1 MTDTPPVVADRD
13 VYITRAFAAPRDV
26 VWRFFTE
33 PDLISRWF
41 GPHAFRVPAE
51 TVRVDQRVGGSYA
64 LTMVG
69 IEDGELAPMTG
80 VITAIDPPEYLE
92 VTLGAHSREVDLENV
107 VLRIRFADHGDRTRV
122 TLHQGPFD
130 TLDRDLTTAGWEE
143 SFAEIDAILE
153 GAGR

>member
-1 MTDTPPVVADRD
+1 MTDTSPAVTDRD

-33 PDLISRWF
+33 PELISRWF
-41 GPHAFRVPAE
+41 GPRDFRVPAE
-51 TVRVDQRVGGSYA
+51 TVKVEPEVGGAYA

-69 IEDGELAPMTG
+69 IEDGELAPMAG
-80 VITAIDPPEYLE
+80 IITAFDPPEYLE
-92 VTLGAHSREVDLENV
+92 VRLGAHSRDVDLDNV

-130 TLDRDLTTAGWEE
+130 AVDRDLTAEGWEQ
-143 SFAEIDAILE
+143 SFEGIDAILE